1 LSLLDQFSVAPTGSA
16 DEILAMKK
24 VREILLLRFLKIC
37 MSWVDTTFQ
46 DFHDDVE
53 ASTKFLEMIEEIL
66 GPSKHSWLESLKK
79 SFQKK
84 VTYSTPSLPCL
95 ITNFL
100 FSFFLLTRT

>member
-1 LSLLDQFSVAPTGSA
+1 MAPTGSA

-24 VREILLLRFLKIC
+24 IREILLLRFLKIC

-66 GPSKHSWLESLKK
+66 GPSKQSWLESLKK

-84 VTYSTPSLPCL
+84 VPSSALPLLLDSEPLL
-95 ITNFL
+95 IF
-100 FSFFLLTRT
+100 